1 MPDFRDQVAEWS
13 MILIR
18 LADVVDLAGDLERT
32 VENGPILLP
41 SKLFFEAT
49 GSIRRSDFTMPLG
62 WFMYVAYSPQL
73 LQYHSARHFADD
85 MQCGSAH

>member
-1 MPDFRDQVAEWS
+1 MHILICQVYLNALVWDGHWSHADFLVARSTHAQDTGNILYTHRSICMPDFRDQVAEWS

-41 SKLFFEAT
+41 SKLF
-49 GSIRRSDFTMPLG
+49 L
-62 WFMYVAYSPQL
+62 
-73 LQYHSARHFADD
+73 
-85 MQCGSAH
+85 